1 MSNQTPNLL
10 TAGLVLFALLA
21 SESALTAT
29 GTFPRLGADPLS
41 AQQESSRLDEEQMFL
56 EARRALSKEDYD
68 QAAELFQ
75 ALRGKYHDGRFV
87 AQSYYWEAVARYRQ
101 ENLHEALA
109 LLDLAAVQRE
119 ARRYINEGGTQR
131 QGRVYSEVRDL
142 RLRLQRQ
149 LAERGEPGAAE
160 EVLRQSEALLMP
172 DTAALREMR
181 RQLEARQ
188 REMERQV
195 EARQREMLAQLQS
208 QAQSMPD
215 TAALREM
222 QRQVE
227 ARQREMLAQMQSEQA
242 RMEARFAALSAQQMQ
257 AAMRQAQAA
266 TRTLWGHADSLG
278 VDSLAHAD
286 SIGHFPTLHRPPL
299 EVWTWMPQT
308 NECEDLL
315 IQQEAFSA
323 LLALETDRMPPVR
336 SVLARNDECSAFLRS
351 QAIMWLASEGTD
363 EAEQE
368 LIKAATSHPDGR
380 TRQWAISGL
389 AQSQTRASL
398 DVLTNLLGDEDADV
412 QRAAVTSLWHSPHD
426 DATDALVGLVTDDS
440 KPDELR
446 DMAASAVADR
456 IPGESEVLIGIFG
469 GVDSEPVKHRIVD
482 VLARRAQDKPSVA
495 QWLLDLTL
503 DPGQSEGVR
512 AAALNA
518 SFTGTSLDLQQVDGI
533 YEQLEEADLRDRLLY
548 ALYRKAEAD
557 PDNASAVI
565 DKMIELARVEADPE
579 VRKRAVYW
587 LGRTGSARAAEFL
600 MEILRERL
608 SAS

>member
-56 EARRALSKEDYD
+56 EARRALSKEDFD

-109 LLDLAAVQRE
+109 LLDLALVQRE
-119 ARRYINEGGTQR
+119 ARRYVTEAGRTR

-181 RQLEARQ
+181 RQ
-188 REMERQV
+188 
-195 EARQREMLAQLQS
+195 
-208 QAQSMPD
+208 
-215 TAALREM
+215 
-222 QRQVE
+222 VE

-242 RMEARFAALSAQQMQ
+242 RMEARFAALSAQQTQ

-266 TRTLWGHADSLG
+266 TRALWGHADSLG

-308 NECEDLL
+308 HECEDLL

-336 SVLARNDECSAFLRS
+336 SVLARTDECSAYLRS

-469 GVDSEPVKHRIVD
+469 GVDSELVKHRIVD
-482 VLARRAQDKPSVA
+482 VLARGAQDKPSVA

-533 YEQLEEADLRDRLLY
+533 YQQLEEADLRDRLLY

-587 LGRTGSARAAEFL
+587 LGRTGSERAAEFL

>member
-181 RQLEARQ
+181 RQVEALQ

-208 QAQSMPD
+208 QAQLMPD

-227 ARQREMLAQMQSEQA
+227 ATTRALREQA
-242 RMEARFAALSAQQMQ
+242 DSWRMDLQTQ

-278 VDSLAHAD
+278 VDSLAHTD

-308 NECEDLL
+308 HECEDLL

-398 DVLTNLLGDEDADV
+398 DVLTNLLGDADADV

-469 GVDSEPVKHRIVD
+469 GVDSELVKHRIVD

-565 DKMIELARVEADPE
+565 DKMIQLARVETDPE

>member
-1 MSNQTPNLL
+1 
-10 TAGLVLFALLA
+10 
-21 SESALTAT
+21 
-29 GTFPRLGADPLS
+29 
-41 AQQESSRLDEEQMFL
+41 
-56 EARRALSKEDYD
+56 
-68 QAAELFQ
+68 
-75 ALRGKYHDGRFV
+75 
-87 AQSYYWEAVARYRQ
+87 
-101 ENLHEALA
+101 
-109 LLDLAAVQRE
+109 
-119 ARRYINEGGTQR
+119 
-131 QGRVYSEVRDL
+131 
-142 RLRLQRQ
+142 
-149 LAERGEPGAAE
+149 
-160 EVLRQSEALLMP
+160 
-172 DTAALREMR
+172 
-181 RQLEARQ
+181 
-188 REMERQV
+188 
-195 EARQREMLAQLQS
+195 
-208 QAQSMPD
+208 
-215 TAALREM
+215 
-222 QRQVE
+222 
-227 ARQREMLAQMQSEQA
+227 
-242 RMEARFAALSAQQMQ
+242 
-257 AAMRQAQAA
+257 
-266 TRTLWGHADSLG
+266 
-278 VDSLAHAD
+278 
-286 SIGHFPTLHRPPL
+286 
-299 EVWTWMPQT
+299 MPQT

-336 SVLARNDECSAFLRS
+336 SVLARNDECSAYLRS

-587 LGRTGSARAAEFL
+587 LGRTGSERAAEFL